1 MFVNPKTDSI
11 VSFTQSTEKWTTL
24 QCYSN
29 YFAYTTFNTCQY
41 DSGFFQLGG
50 DSTCQML
57 IPDPDP
63 QVLKFT
69 VESRKPIP
77 YKAEWHY
84 AALVGLPEYSSVLVC
99 GLKWDAG
106 MLNPWCYNLIKN
118 EWSYKR
124 KLDDKNDSP

>member
-1 MFVNPKTDSI
+1 MFVNDATDSI

-29 YFAYTTFNTCQY
+29 YFAYTFFTTCHC

-77 YKAEWHY
+77 YKAEWDC
-84 AALVGLPEYSSVLVC
+84 ATLVSCLARILQCAGLRSEMGRWHAQPLVLQPHRKRVELQPEDC
-99 GLKWDAG
+99 
-106 MLNPWCYNLIKN
+106 
-118 EWSYKR
+118 
-124 KLDDKNDSP
+124 

>member
-1 MFVNPKTDSI
+1 
-11 VSFTQSTEKWTTL
+11 
-24 QCYSN
+24 
-29 YFAYTTFNTCQY
+29 
-41 DSGFFQLGG
+41 
-50 DSTCQML
+50 ML

-77 YKAEWHY
+77 YKVKWY
-84 AALVGLPEYSSVLVC
+84 FAALIALPEYSSVLVC

-106 MLNPWCYNLIKN
+106 MLNPWCYNLIEN

-124 KLDDKNDSP
+124 KLGDKNDPIPPLPCVRICGSGCCLGQAVYLFCG